1 MRTFFTKAWKPLFT
15 QAGSAVEKALLFEK
29 ALFRDKLVSPG
40 EIAATHVS
48 DGTEFQNGSAAIL
61 LSSDPLGGISSFT
74 NPSVSKLTKDQLRLI
89 PSPGSSGVRTGTFAL
104 TKGLGIPKQST
115 RKDAAAMFINWW
127 MQTPQLLV
135 MYGAPNDGDYPPEAY
150 ARNVLIAQ
158 HKIFDAS
165 VIRQIDPTVKPLF
178 PQGTPPWYPQF
189 STAVSTMIQSVVEGK
204 QQSLPA
210 LRSLAS
216 QVTQMQRVP

>member
-1 MRTFFTKAWKPLFT
+1 M
-15 QAGSAVEKALLFEK
+15 
-29 ALFRDKLVSPG
+29 
-40 EIAATHVS
+40 
-48 DGTEFQNGSAAIL
+48 

-74 NPSVSKLTKDQLRLI
+74 NPSVSKVAKDQLRLI